1 MRGRTEEPARRRLRG
16 VTRKAV
22 AKNLHGWGQTPPPPK
37 RRTPMP
43 RRIGRCRRLQDRF
56 SLLRVPSLRATS
68 SLPRR
73 PWAFIGLVGSLGT
86 SLFSSRVLRPRRPR
100 FPTTPPAFGGIRRY
114 CCCGTPCPFFFA
126 PMGAPS
132 HPACALLVSN
142 WTSVGVED
150 CLIDSDILANGSR
163 FLGRRMIGV
172 GSWWR
177 TVLADH
183 RPRCRLLT
191 LIIWVLPHTM
201 RVFRSP
207 QYRSRSRRL

>member
-1 MRGRTEEPARRRLRG
+1 MVGGRPRLRLN
-16 VTRKAV
+16 VTRPCLAESGGAGDCKIDFHFCGSHPCAQLRPYPGGLGPSLASLGPSVPLYSRRGSSARAAPAFRQPHRPSAPSAAIAAV
-22 AKNLHGWGQTPPPPK
+22 GPPAPSFLRLWEP
-37 RRTPMP
+37 RRTPHAP
-43 RRIGRCRRLQDRF
+43 FWCR
-56 SLLRVPSLRATS
+56 T
-68 SLPRR
+68 
-73 PWAFIGLVGSLGT
+73 
-86 SLFSSRVLRPRRPR
+86 
-100 FPTTPPAFGGIRRY
+100 
-114 CCCGTPCPFFFA
+114 
-126 PMGAPS
+126 GA
-132 HPACALLVSN
+132 
-142 WTSVGVED
+142 SVGVED